1 MFQLSD
7 DEDDHIGNDM
17 DWRLQAISV
26 VESLP
31 DPINGDD
38 DASRP
43 LSPFRRGLICGSS
56 LFPRL
61 GLRSALSGE
70 SADSVC
76 SGSAVSAGVC
86 ASGGEENSGD
96 RGIELSYSV
105 PAPSRN
111 WTNRSWTGGLHG
123 RNEND
128 SSYVNGALNT
138 VLSNTS
144 ALNTVLSNTS
154 VLNTVPS
161 NTSVDFRTGMSG
173 HMGLGSA
180 VKDGRRTSLAVSR
193 GEMRMMSEHRGIGA
207 IKPIRKLGSP
217 RHDIKKK

>member
-7 DEDDHIGNDM
+7 DDDDHIDNGM

-26 VESLP
+26 VEALP

-38 DASRP
+38 NVSHQ

-70 SADSVC
+70 SVDSVC
-76 SGSAVSAGVC
+76 SGSAIRAGV
-86 ASGGEENSGD
+86 GEENSGD

-105 PAPSRN
+105 PAPNRS
-111 WTNRSWTGGLHG
+111 WTNRSWTGGLLG

-128 SSYVNGALNT
+128 GAYARSAINT
-138 VLSNTS
+138 ALSNTS
-144 ALNTVLSNTS
+144 TLNTVPSNIS
-154 VLNTVPS
+154 ALNTVPS

-180 VKDGRRTSLAVSR
+180 VKDGRRSTLGISR
-193 GEMRMMSEHRGIGA
+193 GEMRMMSEHRGIGS
-207 IKPIRKLGSP
+207 IRPIRKFGSP
-217 RHDIKKK
+217 RQDTKKK